1 MSKKENTTTTLF
13 VYEKPKST
21 ISEKFRGIR
30 SNIMFSK
37 ANGEVKRLLVTSE
50 KPGAGKSTVVSNVA
64 ITYAQAGYKTLVIDG
79 DMRKPTQNYIFNEQN
94 NNGLSSLI
102 IGRTTMSEAITSTEI
117 ENLDLLTAGP
127 VPPNPSELI
136 GSERF
141 KELVDLFNKRYDIII
156 VDTPPVNTV
165 TDAQLYAR
173 AIKDSLLV
181 IDSEKNDKNEV
192 KKAKAL
198 MEKAGSNIL
207 GVILNKT
214 KVDKSSSYYH
224 YTTPIEKVKSCL
236 NHIESLEEVQALNLK
251 FYYGQEIRITDQIL
265 NDIDRKVINGIND
278 SRYLLIEFPSNE
290 VPHYTDQLF
299 FELQSK
305 GFVPIIAHPE
315 RNKAISQNL
324 DILYDLINKGALSQV
339 TTASLAGISG
349 KKIRKLA
356 IQMIEN
362 NLTHFIGSDAHNT
375 EIRPFLMK
383 DLFNDKKLRDYY
395 EDMNG
400 FISNAK
406 LVVDDKKIPKR
417 MPQQD
422 YKQKR
427 WFGL

>member
-1 MSKKENTTTTLF
+1 MIDIHNHIL
-13 VYEKPKST
+13 P
-21 ISEKFRGIR
+21 
-30 SNIMFSK
+30 NID
-37 ANGEVKRLLVTSE
+37 
-50 KPGAGKSTVVSNVA
+50 
-64 ITYAQAGYKTLVIDG
+64 DG
-79 DMRKPTQNYIFNEQN
+79 PTNE
-94 NNGLSSLI
+94 
-102 IGRTTMSEAITSTEI
+102 TEM
-117 ENLDLLTAGP
+117 LDLLKQATTQG
-127 VPPNPSELI
+127 VTE
-136 GSERF
+136 
-141 KELVDLFNKRYDIII
+141 II
-156 VDTPPVNTV
+156 VTSHHLHP
-165 TDAQLYAR
+165 R
-173 AIKDSLLV
+173 
-181 IDSEKNDKNEV
+181 
-192 KKAKAL
+192 
-198 MEKAGSNIL
+198 
-207 GVILNKT
+207 
-214 KVDKSSSYYH
+214 

-265 NDIDRKVINGIND
+265 NDIDRKVITGIND

-349 KKIRKLA
+349 RKIRKLA

-406 LVVDDKKIPKR
+406 LVVDDKKFLNECHNKIINRK
-417 MPQQD
+417 D
-422 YKQKR
+422 GLGYKQQMR
-427 WFGL
+427 GLWHIYL

>member
-1 MSKKENTTTTLF
+1 MIDIHNHIL
-13 VYEKPKST
+13 P
-21 ISEKFRGIR
+21 
-30 SNIMFSK
+30 NID
-37 ANGEVKRLLVTSE
+37 
-50 KPGAGKSTVVSNVA
+50 
-64 ITYAQAGYKTLVIDG
+64 DG
-79 DMRKPTQNYIFNEQN
+79 PTNE
-94 NNGLSSLI
+94 
-102 IGRTTMSEAITSTEI
+102 TEM
-117 ENLDLLTAGP
+117 LDLLKQATTQG
-127 VPPNPSELI
+127 VTE
-136 GSERF
+136 
-141 KELVDLFNKRYDIII
+141 II
-156 VDTPPVNTV
+156 VTSHHLHP
-165 TDAQLYAR
+165 R
-173 AIKDSLLV
+173 
-181 IDSEKNDKNEV
+181 
-192 KKAKAL
+192 
-198 MEKAGSNIL
+198 
-207 GVILNKT
+207 
-214 KVDKSSSYYH
+214 

-265 NDIDRKVINGIND
+265 NDIDRKVITGIND

-422 YKQKR
+422 YKQNYTDQLFFELQSKGFVPIIAHPERNKAISQNLDILYDLINKGALSQVTTASLAGISGKKIRKLAIQMIENNLTHFIGSDAHNTEIRPFLMKDLFNDKKLRDYYEDMNGFISNAKLVVDDKKIPKRMPQQDYKQKR

>member
-1 MSKKENTTTTLF
+1 MIDIHNHIL
-13 VYEKPKST
+13 P
-21 ISEKFRGIR
+21 
-30 SNIMFSK
+30 NID
-37 ANGEVKRLLVTSE
+37 
-50 KPGAGKSTVVSNVA
+50 
-64 ITYAQAGYKTLVIDG
+64 DG
-79 DMRKPTQNYIFNEQN
+79 PTNE
-94 NNGLSSLI
+94 
-102 IGRTTMSEAITSTEI
+102 TEM
-117 ENLDLLTAGP
+117 LDLLKQATTQG
-127 VPPNPSELI
+127 VTE
-136 GSERF
+136 
-141 KELVDLFNKRYDIII
+141 II
-156 VDTPPVNTV
+156 VTSHHLHP
-165 TDAQLYAR
+165 R
-173 AIKDSLLV
+173 
-181 IDSEKNDKNEV
+181 
-192 KKAKAL
+192 
-198 MEKAGSNIL
+198 
-207 GVILNKT
+207 
-214 KVDKSSSYYH
+214 

-265 NDIDRKVINGIND
+265 NDIDRKVVTGIND

-349 KKIRKLA
+349 RKIRKLA